1 MTMHQSIGLSSR
13 TARFSGGFFAAVLWL
28 TPTWVVAETLKI
40 AGTGGDLG
48 AMRMLGD
55 AFQAL
60 HPDIDVEVLPG
71 LGSSGG
77 ICGLFVLTAWSR
89 WISAMPDFASAHG
102 VTFRA

>member
-1 MTMHQSIGLSSR
+1 
-13 TARFSGGFFAAVLWL
+13 
-28 TPTWVVAETLKI
+28 
-40 AGTGGDLG
+40 
-48 AMRMLGD
+48 MLGD

-60 HPDIDVEVLPG
+60 HSDIDVEVLPG

>member
-1 MTMHQSIGLSSR
+1 
-13 TARFSGGFFAAVLWL
+13 
-28 TPTWVVAETLKI
+28 
-40 AGTGGDLG
+40 
-48 AMRMLGD
+48 MLGD